1 MGLRYR
7 KSIKVLPGVKLNI
20 SKSGISTSVGKPGST
35 LNLSKRGVRT
45 TVGIPGTGLSYSRTI
60 GKRRTGRRRSITR
73 QEARTIRLEMKQ
85 KYGLNDREIDR
96 LQKLSRKNPGKVRGM
111 SQQELI
117 DYAKGRRR
125 SSGNPSGSSRSS
137 KAGLVII
144 LIILVICF
152 LASLSRR

>member
-85 KYGLNDREIDR
+85 KYGLN
-96 LQKLSRKNPGKVRGM
+96 PGKPVDKPSCEALFPPSTVSVQTGGAVANG
-111 SQQELI
+111 L
-117 DYAKGRRR
+117 GRT
-125 SSGNPSGSSRSS
+125 
-137 KAGLVII
+137 A
-144 LIILVICF
+144 
-152 LASLSRR
+152 